1 MSEIKLQQLALSLTK
16 GIGNT
21 NLKNLISYCGS
32 PQEVFSTT
40 KGKLEKVPGIGEKA
54 SKSLLDNK
62 EVFEKAEDIL
72 EYATKNDIKLLFYT
86 DSDYPTN
93 LKQLYD
99 APALVY
105 LKGNNFPDNQRIIS
119 IVGSR
124 NATKEGKKNVES
136 IINELAPYNP
146 VIISGLAY
154 GIDIEAHK
162 AALKNNL
169 TTYGIMATGIEKVY
183 PTIHNKIANS
193 MLEKGG
199 LLTEYPPFTKMDP
212 ARFPARNRIIAGLSD
227 ATLVVEA
234 GEKGGA
240 LITAYLA
247 RDYDRDV
254 FAIPGN
260 LKNEYSV
267 GCNNIIKNS
276 LAQLVSSGEDIAFY
290 LGWENKKNTSKSQVQ
305 NIKQDDVND
314 DEWNVIQLLGNNE
327 LHIDEISWKSQIQI
341 GKLASILLNLEFRN
355 IVVSLPGKK
364 YSVKNG

>member
-1 MSEIKLQQLALSLTK
+1 MPDKKLQQLALSLTK

-21 NLKNLISYCGS
+21 NLKSLISYCGS
-32 PQEVFSTT
+32 PQEIFSTT
-40 KGKLEKVPGIGEKA
+40 KGKLEKVPGIGGKV
-54 SKSLLDNK
+54 SKSILNNK
-62 EVFEKAEDIL
+62 EAFEKAEGIL
-72 EYATKNDIKLLFYT
+72 EYAANNNIKLLFYT

-105 LKGNNFPDNQRIIS
+105 LKGTNFPDNQRIIS
-119 IVGSR
+119 IVGTR
-124 NATKEGKKNVES
+124 NATKEGKQNVAS

-146 VIISGLAY
+146 IIISGLAY
-154 GIDIEAHK
+154 GIDIDAHK
-162 AALKNNL
+162 AALKNGL
-169 TTYGIMATGIEKVY
+169 STYGVMATGIEKVY
-183 PTIHNKIANS
+183 PAIHNKIANS

-212 ARFPARNRIIAGLSD
+212 ARFPARNRIIAGLSE

-234 GEKGGA
+234 GKKGGA

-247 RDYDRDV
+247 RDYDREV

-267 GCNNIIKNS
+267 GCNNIIKNN

-290 LGWENKKNTSKSQVQ
+290 LGWENEKNGSRSQTQ
-305 NIKQDDVND
+305 EIKREDVND
-314 DEWNVIQLLGNNE
+314 EEWNVIQLLGNAE

-341 GKLASILLNLEFRN
+341 GKLAAILLNLEFRN

-364 YSVKNG
+364 YSVK